1 MLGRKF
7 VIALGAL
14 VFAVVGSVSGAGA
27 DQPEH
32 VVGSG
37 ATAQLDLGDPYP
49 TVSLTAI
56 DQQVAHNGASIFTVG
71 VYIAYSPSRATFGYA
86 VLEESQ
92 LTVDEPLRGASLTA
106 TIDGVTCSNFSPW
119 CFPTTINLDVQ
130 WSGEGTPAN
139 YPLGQAKQEDND
151 PPFCHVNSVGHVMS
165 RDAVV
170 TGTVSDEFTGLT
182 TPQQVL
188 GSGLLERS
196 SFPHADGGYC

>member
-106 TIDGVTCSNFSPW
+106 TIDGVTCSNFSPC
-119 CFPTTINLDVQ
+119 CFPPTINLDVQ

-139 YPLGQAKQEDND
+139 HPLAQPKQADND
-151 PPFCHVNSVGHVMS
+151 PPFCPVNRAGPLIATDPV
-165 RDAVV
+165 
-170 TGTVSDEFTGLT
+170 E
-182 TPQQVL
+182 
-188 GSGLLERS
+188 
-196 SFPHADGGYC
+196 